1 MLTRSLKLAM
11 VGGKAAALAALMATT
26 AGAQQTV
33 PTPEGNVVVIPDAA
47 IQPETSGSIPEIG
60 YATLTSFDNDQVV
73 AETLIGQGFTNLV
86 INRTGPLMTVTA
98 QRDGVPTELVYSLA
112 NGRLMS
118 VDGDA
123 FQHPADAAAAAEPGA
138 GSSSATAT
146 GTTGDD
152 DDDAGDID
160 AGDDTGGTDAGGD
173 GAGGDDAGGDDAGGA
188 DAGGADAG
196 GDDAGGDDG
205 AGDGGS
211 DDGADGEG
219 EGSGDSDGE
228 GDNS

>member
-118 VDGDA
+118 VDGVA

-138 GSSSATAT
+138 GSSGATAA
-146 GTTGDD
+146 GVTGDD
-152 DDDAGDID
+152 DDDG
-160 AGDDTGGTDAGGD
+160 GDDAGGTDAGGD
-173 GAGGDDAGGDDAGGA
+173 G
-188 DAGGADAG
+188 AGGADAG

>member
-118 VDGDA
+118 VDGVA

-138 GSSSATAT
+138 GSSGATAA
-146 GTTGDD
+146 GMTGDD
-152 DDDAGDID
+152 DDDGGDD
-160 AGDDTGGTDAGGD
+160 AADDTGGDRCWRRLVATIRWRCRRRGCGRR
-173 GAGGDDAGGDDAGGA
+173 GC
-188 DAGGADAG
+188 G

>member
-11 VGGKAAALAALMATT
+11 IGGKAAALAALMATT

-47 IQPETSGSIPEIG
+47 IQPENSGSIPEIG

-73 AETLIGQGFTNLV
+73 AETLIGQGFTNVV

-118 VDGDA
+118 VDGVA

-138 GSSSATAT
+138 GSSGAAAT

-152 DDDAGDID
+152 DDDD
-160 AGDDTGGTDAGGD
+160 GDDTGGADAGGD
-173 GAGGDDAGGDDAGGA
+173 G
-188 DAGGADAG
+188 AGGADAG

>member
-73 AETLIGQGFTNLV
+73 AETLIGQGFTNVV

-118 VDGDA
+118 VDGVA

-152 DDDAGDID
+152 DDDAGGD

-173 GAGGDDAGGDDAGGA
+173 DAGGNDAGGD
-188 DAGGADAG
+188 DAG

-228 GDNS
+228 GDSS

>member
-11 VGGKAAALAALMATT
+11 IGGKAAALAALMATT
-26 AGAQQTV
+26 AGAQQAV

-118 VDGDA
+118 VDGVA

-138 GSSSATAT
+138 GSSGATAA
-146 GTTGDD
+146 GTSGDD
-152 DDDAGDID
+152 DDDAGDD
-160 AGDDTGGTDAGGD
+160 AADET
-173 GAGGDDAGGDDAGGA
+173 GGDDAPGDDNGGDAGNA
-188 DAGGADAG
+188 D

>member
-118 VDGDA
+118 VDGVA

-138 GSSSATAT
+138 GSSSATAA

-152 DDDAGDID
+152 DDDAGGD
-160 AGDDTGGTDAGGD
+160 AGDDTGGTDASGDDAGGND
-173 GAGGDDAGGDDAGGA
+173 AGGDDAGGDDAGG
-188 DAGGADAG
+188 
-196 GDDAGGDDG
+196 DDAGGDAG

-228 GDNS
+228 GEGDNS